1 VPVDILLAVALALVV
16 ILGLFMWIRRSA
28 SCARTIEAP
37 AGELDRFFWGGVMC
51 RYVVTS
57 GSLARL
63 ELFDWGIRI
72 CGTALARWLV
82 PTWEARY
89 EELAGAELVV
99 LRSSR
104 IAVWFRLREEPDAM
118 AFLTERSAEILLLL
132 EERGVPVN
140 RYVARISRLE
150 ELYQLPE

>member
-1 VPVDILLAVALALVV
+1 VLLDILLAVALALVAV
-16 ILGLFMWIRRSA
+16 LGLLMWIRRSA

-37 AGELDRFFWGGVMC
+37 AAERERIFWGGVMC

-63 ELFDWGIRI
+63 EFFDWGVRV
-72 CGTALARWLV
+72 CGTALSRWIV

-89 EELAGAELVV
+89 EELARAELVV
-99 LRSSR
+99 FRSSR
-104 IAVWFRLREEPDAM
+104 IAVWLRLREGPDAI
-118 AFLTERSAEILLLL
+118 AFLTDRSAEILPLL
-132 EERGVPVN
+132 EGHGVPVN
-140 RYVARISRLE
+140 RYVGRIRRLD